1 MKEMLELLEEAIM
14 KQVDLKGRNEELNVL
29 GIISDEELE
38 RLNSIHNYAVNRI
51 NEIHIEV
58 FNRINKED

>member
-1 MKEMLELLEEAIM
+1 MKEMLDLLQEAIM
-14 KQVDLKGRNEELNVL
+14 KQVDLKGGNEELNAL

-58 FNRINKED
+58 FKRINKED